1 MNYFLFKLRFETAV
15 HFGPS
20 DAALPLAA
28 SEEHVRADTL
38 FSALCQTALCLYG
51 PEGVEEL
58 CGQVQEGKLLLSDTM
73 PWRGDT
79 LFLPKPVTPVETE
92 QDLPSDQKKK
102 RKKQRWIPVSAWKDY
117 ATALQSSSSVPEQAC
132 CTLFGRH
139 MSGQRRRHPRGAMRS
154 LTKWGYFNIRGL
166 AGRRNGKNA
175 SIVRMP
181 GHVVGSTSCV
191 PASRSRLTG

>member
-132 CTLFGRH
+132 CTLFGRLW
-139 MSGQRRRHPRGAMRS
+139 SGQRRRHPRGAMRS
-154 LTKWGYFNIRGL
+154 LTKWG
-166 AGRRNGKNA
+166 
-175 SIVRMP
+175 
-181 GHVVGSTSCV
+181 
-191 PASRSRLTG
+191 